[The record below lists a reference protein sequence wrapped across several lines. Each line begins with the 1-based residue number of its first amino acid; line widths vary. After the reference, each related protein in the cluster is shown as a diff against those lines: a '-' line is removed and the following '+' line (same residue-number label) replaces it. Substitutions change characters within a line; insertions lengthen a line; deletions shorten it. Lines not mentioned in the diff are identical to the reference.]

1 MRKDMRGMSA
11 MGMKRCYSSYNDK
24 DNDKNYSIV
33 KNRSNSIS
41 DDKVRSMNKKGVK
54 KVAFE
59 NKTTSIKSSRK
70 GSVYHQVSIIKELF
84 HKPFNE
90 DAIDEYIAMNI
101 HNLNFR
107 TIAFLMQ
114 TSSIKGH
121 RLSVQNLR
129 LISTALK
136 SKYIAADLQKM
147 DSNDKMKAFSQ
158 LMHSLNN
165 YTDKD
170 DGILDLIQVVT
181 ELLKNSEIRL
191 GRQAVGNMFYGMKGM
206 SSAKS
211 EVIELLKELT
221 KLAMTCREDLLPK
234 HVGMMLLGLKG
245 MSSDKPEVIELLK
258 VLTKLAKTC

>member
-1 MRKDMRGMSA
+1 MFKMFKSSSGLSLCSRMGRRYNEMLSRVVVVICRDHHSLVNNDKVSSSCGNRSSLVNMVVQQLWSEYGSYSCSFMRKDMRGMSA

-24 DNDKNYSIV
+24 DNYKNYSIV

-41 DDKVRSMNKKGVK
+41 DDKVRSMNKDKVK

-59 NKTTSIKSSRK
+59 NKTTSNKSSRK

-114 TSSIKGH
+114 TSSIQEH

-129 LISTALK
+129 LITTALK
-136 SKYIAADLQKM
+136 SKK
-147 DSNDKMKAFSQ
+147 
-158 LMHSLNN
+158 
-165 YTDKD
+165 
-170 DGILDLIQVVT
+170 
-181 ELLKNSEIRL
+181 
-191 GRQAVGNMFYGMKGM
+191 
-206 SSAKS
+206 
-211 EVIELLKELT
+211 
-221 KLAMTCREDLLPK
+221 
-234 HVGMMLLGLKG
+234 
-245 MSSDKPEVIELLK
+245 
-258 VLTKLAKTC
+258 